1 MRALLQRVTHAEV
14 AVEGQTVG
22 RCGRGFL
29 ILLGVGPDD
38 TEDDAARLWNKI
50 HKLRVFDDDAGKM
63 NLALDA
69 VEGEVLVV
77 SQFTLYADCRRGNRP
92 SFTAAAPPELGKRLY
107 EHFCELAEADLG
119 ARHVGCGIFAAEM
132 QVSLVNDGPITIWLD
147 TDEMTR
153 PRASGR

>member
-14 AVEGQTVG
+14 AVEGETVG
-22 RCGRGFL
+22 TCGRGFL

-38 TEDDAARLWNKI
+38 TERDVERLWHKI
-50 HKLRVFDDDAGKM
+50 RKLRVFDDEAGKM

-69 VEGEVLVV
+69 VGGEVLVV

-92 SFTAAAPPELGKRLY
+92 SFTAAAPPDLGRRLY
-107 EHFCELAEADLG
+107 TAFCELATADLG
-119 ARHVGCGIFAAEM
+119 AAHVGHGIFGADM

-147 TDEMTR
+147 TEEMVR
-153 PRASGR
+153 SRRS